1 MKLPKEMEG
10 AWWNV
15 SMLGTQ
21 SYVIEAVVRDCA
33 KVCEELGKDIVC
45 PEECAVAIL
54 AHYRLED
61 KP

>member
-1 MKLPKEMEG
+1 MKLPSHLDSVQLYPHMKE
-10 AWWNV
+10 
-15 SMLGTQ
+15 
-21 SYVIEAVVRDCA
+21 IEAIVRDCA